1 MKVGDLVK
9 CYLVSAPLTFDV
21 GVVLERPAVAPAR
34 VVVGSPAELE
44 LKAGGRHGVE
54 TVPGCV
60 SVLWSSGETSTVY
73 EDEIEVIA

>member
-21 GVVLERPAVAPAR
+21 GVVLERPAVVILGA
-34 VVVGSPAELE
+34 PAELE